1 MSASIV
7 DRVNNV
13 VEGLEGDETL
23 QEMDILEIKYEV
35 NERGDVTEVFAVL
48 TVGGPHIEVEC
59 YRGVVSG
66 QWASE
71 SYRRGVES
79 EDVREFGRHHAERME
94 ERIV

>member
-1 MSASIV
+1 
-7 DRVNNV
+7 
-13 VEGLEGDETL
+13 
-23 QEMDILEIKYEV
+23 
-35 NERGDVTEVFAVL
+35 VL